1 MASVALG
8 RDAKINLI
16 KRVPLFEHCSRRE
29 LALIARIADEL
40 DLPAGKD
47 LTREGE
53 PGREFLVLL
62 EGTAE
67 VRRQGTKV
75 ASLGPGDFLGEIA
88 LLIDVPRTATVTTTS
103 PARALVVTA
112 HHFRQVLARS
122 PETRVKLVEALAA
135 RLAVT
140 SL

>member
-1 MASVALG
+1 MALG
-8 RDAKINLI
+8 RDAKIGLI
-16 KRVPLFEHCSRRE
+16 KRVPLFEHCTKRE
-29 LALIARIADEL
+29 LAQIASIADEL
-40 DLPAGKD
+40 DLPAGKK

-53 PGREFLVLL
+53 RGREFVVLL
-62 EGTAE
+62 EGAAE
-67 VRRQGTKV
+67 VHKQGAKV
-75 ASLGPGDFLGEIA
+75 ATLGPGDFLGEIA
-88 LLIDVPRTATVTTTS
+88 LLIDVPRTATVTTTT
-103 PARALVVTA
+103 PVRALIVAA

>member
-1 MASVALG
+1 MALG
-8 RDAKINLI
+8 RNAKIDLI
-16 KRVPLFEHCSRRE
+16 KGVPLFEHCSKRE
-29 LALIARIADEL
+29 LGLIARIADEL

-47 LTREGE
+47 LTREGA

-62 EGTAE
+62 EGTADVKKRGE
-67 VRRQGTKV
+67 RV
-75 ASLGPGDFLGEIA
+75 AALGPGDFLGEIA

-122 PETRVKLVEALAA
+122 PETRVKLVEALAQ

>member
-1 MASVALG
+1 MALG
-8 RDAKINLI
+8 RDAKVSLI
-16 KRVPLFEHCSRRE
+16 KRVPLFEHCTKRE
-29 LALIARIADEL
+29 LAQIASIADEL
-40 DLPAGKD
+40 DLPAGRK

-53 PGREFLVLL
+53 RGREFVVLL
-62 EGTAE
+62 EGSAD
-67 VRRQGTKV
+67 VHKQGAKV
-75 ASLGPGDFLGEIA
+75 ATLGPGDFLGEIA
-88 LLIDVPRTATVTTTS
+88 LLIDVPRTATVTTTT
-103 PARALVVTA
+103 PVRALIVAA

>member
-1 MASVALG
+1 M
-8 RDAKINLI
+8 K
-16 KRVPLFEHCSRRE
+16 KR
-29 LALIARIADEL
+29 
-40 DLPAGKD
+40 
-47 LTREGE
+47 GE
-53 PGREFLVLL
+53 R
-62 EGTAE
+62 A
-67 VRRQGTKV
+67 

-103 PARALVVTA
+103 QARALVVTA

-122 PETRVKLVEALAA
+122 PETRVKLVEALAQ